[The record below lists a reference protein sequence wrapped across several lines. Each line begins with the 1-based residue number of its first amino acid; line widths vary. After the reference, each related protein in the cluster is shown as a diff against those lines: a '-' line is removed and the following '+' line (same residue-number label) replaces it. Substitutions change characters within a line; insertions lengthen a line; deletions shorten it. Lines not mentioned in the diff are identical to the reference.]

1 MTDSDTTGAVRRTRI
16 GRRRLLAG
24 AGASGLAAA
33 VTVFGRPDAALAAY
47 YRCCNLVFSPPNISM
62 SSCKNVSQEKFT
74 YYIWTCSGGGYRC
87 SCCEHKVYGTTT
99 GSAATC
105 SRT

>member
-1 MTDSDTTGAVRRTRI
+1 VTDSDTTGAAKRAHI

-33 VTVFGRPDAALAAY
+33 MTVFGRPGAALAAN
-47 YRCCNLVFSPPNISM
+47 YRCCNLAIHPPNISM
-62 SSCKNVSQEKFT
+62 SSCKNVSQEKWT
-74 YYIWTCSGGGYRC
+74 YYVWTCTGGGYRC
-87 SCCEHKVYGTTT
+87 SCCEHYTYDTIT

-105 SRT
+105 SPT

>member
-1 MTDSDTTGAVRRTRI
+1 VTDSDTTGAVRRTRI

-33 VTVFGRPDAALAAY
+33 VTVFGRPGAALAANY
-47 YRCCNLVFSPPNISM
+47 GCCNLVYSPPNISM

-74 YYIWTCSGGGYRC
+74 YYLWKCTTSSGRTCY
-87 SCCEHKVYGTTT
+87 CCEHKVYGTTT

-105 SRT
+105 S

>member
-1 MTDSDTTGAVRRTRI
+1 VTDSESTGAARRTPI

-33 VTVFGRPDAALAAY
+33 ITVFGRPGAAFADNY
-47 YRCCNLVFSPPNISM
+47 HCCNLIFSPPNISM
-62 SSCKNVSQEKFT
+62 SSCKNVSQEKFSN
-74 YYIWTCSGGGYRC
+74 YIWVCNRNGYRC
-87 SCCEHKVYGTTT
+87 SCCEHYTYDTVT